1 VLLQRIELVDIRS
14 YERAVVDFDPGVT
27 VLVGPNAQGKTNLLE
42 AVNRAATGGS
52 HRVAG
57 DGPLVRAGTQIGV
70 IRCEVRTDEGR
81 RRTLELEV
89 GTGRRT
95 RTKIDGQ
102 DVRRASEAAGVLRVV
117 LFAPEDMTIVRGD
130 PGDRRRFLDDLLSQR
145 RPAFAAVKADYERAL
160 RQRNQLLKRARTLS
174 SDAKDAATS
183 TIEVWTEQ
191 LVSHGTQL
199 IAARIAAV
207 RSLRGPVDV
216 FYRDLADRPEP
227 IMLQYRS
234 SAGEELGADD
244 GGPVPETAPI
254 AAAFRRELLAVASE
268 ERARGLT
275 LVGPH
280 RDDLELTIGALPAR
294 GYASHG
300 EAWSL
305 ALALKLATFQVLEDV
320 GDRPIVLLD
329 DVFAELDTT
338 RRERLA
344 AACAAFDQVL
354 VTAAVEADVP
364 LRGARIEVRI
374 EDGRSSLRPRERSG
388 REAPDDEPSTVD
400 PTVDLSEDLDVD
412 LSEDRGVDPAE
423 GRTRPH
429 PGTDVA

>member
-1 VLLQRIELVDIRS
+1 VLLQRLELVDVRS
-14 YERAVVDFDPGVT
+14 YERASITFAPGVT
-27 VLVGPNAQGKTNLLE
+27 VLVGPNAQGKTNLIE
-42 AVNRAATGGS
+42 AVHRAATGGS

-57 DGPLVRAGTQIGV
+57 DGPLVRMGADQGV
-70 IRCEVRTDEGR
+70 IRCELRTDEGR

-95 RTKIDGQ
+95 RTKVDGQ
-102 DVRRASEAAGVLRVV
+102 DVRRSADAAGVLRVV

-145 RPAFAAVKADYERAL
+145 RPAFASVKADYERAL
-160 RQRNQLLKRARTLS
+160 RQRNQLLKRARSLS
-174 SDAKDAATS
+174 SDARDAATS
-183 TIEVWTEQ
+183 TIEVWTDQ
-191 LVSHGTQL
+191 LVAHGTQL

-207 RSLRGPVDV
+207 RSLRGPVDA

-227 IMLQYRS
+227 ISLRYRS
-234 SAGEELGADD
+234 SAGDEVDDD
-244 GGPVPETAPI
+244 GAAVPDTAPI
-254 AAAFRRELLAVASE
+254 AEAFRRELTAMASE
-268 ERARGLT
+268 ERGRGLT

-280 RDDLELTIGALPAR
+280 RDDLELTIGTLPAR

-344 AACAAFDQVL
+344 AACDRFDQVL

-364 LRGARIEVRI
+364 LRGARLEVRI
-374 EDGRSSLRPRERSG
+374 HDGRSSLRPRGEAAEVSG
-388 REAPDDEPSTVD
+388 AAGS
-400 PTVDLSEDLDVD
+400 
-412 LSEDRGVDPAE
+412 
-423 GRTRPH
+423 
-429 PGTDVA
+429 

>member
-1 VLLQRIELVDIRS
+1 VLLQRLELVDVRS
-14 YERAVVDFDPGVT
+14 YERASITFAPGVT
-27 VLVGPNAQGKTNLLE
+27 VLVGPNAQGKTNLIE
-42 AVNRAATGGS
+42 AVHRAATGGS

-57 DGPLVRAGTQIGV
+57 DGPLVRMGADQGV
-70 IRCEVRTDEGR
+70 IRCELRTDEGR

-95 RTKIDGQ
+95 RTKVDGQ
-102 DVRRASEAAGVLRVV
+102 DVRRSADAAGVLRVV

-130 PGDRRRFLDDLLSQR
+130 PGDRRRFLDELLSQR
-145 RPAFAAVKADYERAL
+145 RPAFASVKADYERAL
-160 RQRNQLLKRARTLS
+160 RQRNQLLKRARSLS
-174 SDAKDAATS
+174 SDARDAATS
-183 TIEVWTEQ
+183 TIEVWTDQ
-191 LVSHGTQL
+191 LVAHGTQL

-207 RSLRGPVDV
+207 RSLRGPVDA

-227 IMLQYRS
+227 ISLRYRS
-234 SAGEELGADD
+234 SAGDEVDDD
-244 GGPVPETAPI
+244 GAAVPDTAPI
-254 AAAFRRELLAVASE
+254 AEAFRRELTAMASE
-268 ERARGLT
+268 ERGRGLT

-280 RDDLELTIGALPAR
+280 RDDLELTIGTLPAR

-344 AACAAFDQVL
+344 AACDRFDQVL

-364 LRGARIEVRI
+364 LRGARLEVRI
-374 EDGRSSLRPRERSG
+374 HDGRSSLRPRGEAAEVSG
-388 REAPDDEPSTVD
+388 AAGS
-400 PTVDLSEDLDVD
+400 
-412 LSEDRGVDPAE
+412 
-423 GRTRPH
+423 
-429 PGTDVA
+429 